1 MKKLSRFLP
10 HLAIAMLLGLMVITV
25 LDGYNPLMAF
35 LTSQTSKIYI
45 FIACILG
52 IVCCCMLIA
61 RQRARRKRQR

>member
-1 MKKLSRFLP
+1 MKTLSRFLP
-10 HLAIAMLLGLMVITV
+10 HLALAMLLGLMVITV

-45 FIACILG
+45 FITCVLG

-61 RQRARRKRQR
+61 RQRARRRRKR